1 MAHNLGGHY
10 YWEGVTTQIIV
21 ICSDEIID
29 FFSIPEYFL
38 LGRGFVRSL
47 CEMSPLNQGFFL
59 PALYQSSSKLVT
71 YATHD
76 AGQSLHGK

>member
-29 FFSIPEYFL
+29 FL
-38 LGRGFVRSL
+38 LGRGFVR
-47 CEMSPLNQGFFL
+47 EMSPLNQGPL
-59 PALYQSSSKLVT
+59 PAGLVSIKQQ
-71 YATHD
+71 
-76 AGQSLHGK
+76 AGHSCDP